1 MTHLFRRLPL
11 LLALLVS
18 FWAIGVPVTTTLAQS
33 NDDCMDCHDDPE
45 ETKNAGGKVISLY
58 VDLEQYEQS
67 IHGLEELE
75 CIDCHADLEG
85 FDDFPHDEELEIV
98 SCTECHDD
106 VGEVYDASMHGQAQA
121 NGDPLAPR
129 CWDCHDYH
137 NVLPPSEIQSTIN
150 IFNVPNTCGHC
161 HREGGAASEV
171 ASASQDSVLAHYS
184 QSIHGRGLTEKGLI
198 TTAVCTSCHTGHN
211 VRNHTDP
218 ASTIHRDNVVDTCKQ
233 CHGLI
238 ETVHERVIQGELW
251 ESEPDKI
258 PVCIECHQPHEV
270 RRVFY
275 DQGMSDQECMVCHE
289 DQHLKA
295 TAPGSHGQSVYVEA
309 SELKNSTH
317 ENTSCIQCHTGAS
330 PGHDRP
336 CDTIPAKVD
345 CAICHAEVV
354 AVFNNSIHGQMDD
367 QGDPDSPR
375 CLDCHVVDG
384 GAHNILP
391 HDNPK
396 SANHV
401 RNIPHLCAQCH
412 DEGGVADKRYDGSQH
427 SMVANYRESVHG
439 KALHK
444 AGLVVT
450 ATCVSCHSSHG
461 ILPHTD
467 ANSTVNRSRID
478 ETCAQCHLG
487 IDEVFRESIHFTGE
501 RTAEHPLPMCNDCH
515 SSHEIARTDAE
526 GFKNQIVNSCGQC
539 HEEVTE
545 SYFETYHGKVFQL
558 GNSDAAKCSDCH
570 GQHNVFPKED
580 FRSTLSHENIVGTC
594 GQCHSRSHRQFT
606 GYLTHATHHDK
617 DKFPAVHYTWL
628 AMTSL
633 LVGTFVF
640 FGIHTLLWLPRSF
653 QAIKHSRQLRK
664 LAKGEKQFRRFGRL
678 ERSLHVMVIISF
690 LTLAVTGMTLKFS
703 YQPWAQWLSGVLG
716 GFQSTGTLHR
726 LGAILTFFYFSRH
739 IIALFSKRK
748 QSGKSWNEFIFG
760 PEGMMFN
767 ARDGVEFVQTVK
779 WFLHRGERPLYG
791 RWTYWEKFDYFAV
804 FWGVAMIGVS
814 GLMLW
819 FPEFFTRFLPGQ
831 MINIA
836 SIIHSDEALL
846 ATGFIFTIHFFNT
859 HFRPDRFPMDP
870 VIFTGRMTLE
880 EFKEDRPREYEQLVA
895 EGRLDEH
902 MVDPLPDT
910 FVTTMK
916 VFGFTALALGLGLII
931 TIIVAVVFGIH

>member
-1 MTHLFRRLPL
+1 MIHQSRRLTFLMVL
-11 LLALLVS
+11 LGALLT
-18 FWAIGVPVTTTLAQS
+18 FGVTAPTALAQS

-45 ETKNAGGKVISLY
+45 ETKNVGGEVISLY
-58 VDLEQYEQS
+58 VDLDVYAES
-67 IHGLEELE
+67 IHGQEDLE
-75 CIDCHADLEG
+75 CIDCHTDLDG
-85 FDDFPHDEELEIV
+85 FDDFPHDDELETV

-106 VGEVYDASMHGQAQA
+106 VGEIYDASMHGQAVA
-121 NGDPLAPR
+121 AGDPLAPN
-129 CWDCHDYH
+129 CWDCHGYH
-137 NVLPPSEIQSTIN
+137 NVLPPSDHASKIN
-150 IFNVPNTCGHC
+150 VFNVPNTCGGC
-161 HREGGAASEV
+161 HREGSSVSESAA
-171 ASASQDSVLAHYS
+171 ASQDSVLAHYS
-184 QSIHGRGLTEKGLI
+184 QSIHGIGLTKKGLI

-218 ASTIHRDNVVDTCKQ
+218 ESTIHRDNVADTCRQ

-238 ETVHERVIQGELW
+238 EEVHQRVIQGELW
-251 ESEPDKI
+251 ESEPDKV

-289 DQHLKA
+289 NHDLKA
-295 TAPGSHGQSVYVEA
+295 TAPGSNGESMFVNA
-309 SELKNSTH
+309 AELNKSTH
-317 ENTSCIQCHTGAS
+317 NGTSCIQCHTGAS
-330 PGHDRP
+330 PGHERP
-336 CDTIPAKVD
+336 CDTIPSKVD
-345 CAICHAEVV
+345 CAICHAEEV
-354 AVFNNSIHGQMDD
+354 AVFNSSIHGQMDD
-367 QGDPDSPR
+367 QGDPDSPH
-375 CLDCHVVDG
+375 CLDCHILEG
-384 GAHNILP
+384 GNHNILP

-401 RNIPHLCAQCH
+401 RNIPDLCGKCH
-412 DEGGVADKRYDGSQH
+412 DEGGVADKRYEGAQV
-427 SMVANYRESVHG
+427 SMVANYKESVHG
-439 KALHK
+439 IALQK

-461 ILPHTD
+461 ILPHGD
-467 ANSTVNRSRID
+467 AASTVNRSNID
-478 ETCAQCHLG
+478 KTCAQCHLG
-487 IDEVFRESIHFTGE
+487 VDEIFRESIHFTGE
-501 RTAEHPLPMCNDCH
+501 RTEEHPLPMCNDCH
-515 SSHEIARTDAE
+515 SSHQIARTDAE
-526 GFKNQIVNSCGQC
+526 GFKSQIVNSCGKC
-539 HEEVTE
+539 HEEVTKT
-545 SYFETYHGKVFQL
+545 YFDTYHGKVFQL
-558 GNSDAAKCSDCH
+558 GNTDAAKCSDCH
-570 GQHNVFPKED
+570 GQHNVLPKHDPE
-580 FRSTLSHENIVGTC
+580 STLSHANIVATC
-594 GQCHSRSHRQFT
+594 GQCHSGSHRQFT

-653 QAIKHSRQLRK
+653 AAIKHSRQLRK
-664 LAKGEKQFRRFGRL
+664 MAKGEKQFRRFGRL

-703 YQPWAQWLSGVLG
+703 YQPWAQWLSGFLG

-726 LGAILTFFYFSRH
+726 MAAFLTFFYFTRH
-739 IIALFSKRK
+739 VIALFSKRK
-748 QSGKSWNEFIFG
+748 QSGKSWGQFIFG
-760 PEGMMFN
+760 PDGMMFN
-767 ARDGVEFVQTVK
+767 ARDGVEFVETVK
-779 WFLHRGERPLYG
+779 WFLHKGERPRYG

-836 SIIHSDEALL
+836 TIIHSDEALL

-880 EFKEDRPREYEQLVA
+880 EFKEDRPREYEQLVK
-895 EGRLDEH
+895 EGRLEEH
-902 MVDPLPDT
+902 MVDPLPES

-916 VFGFTALALGLGLII
+916 VFGFTALTIGLGLIV